1 LRFHS
6 LPRDEVELGFHLL
19 DESAPE
25 GYILTMRHMNH
36 YNFSDFP
43 YIAELSPFSKSLVGD
58 IAPARGGKIINDYVP
73 AFFGKYQQSARDT
86 LLAPDATHP
95 EEVTFAAYN
104 LGRIPASKP

>member
-1 LRFHS
+1 MRFHS

-43 YIAELSPFSKSLVGD
+43 YIAELSAFSKSLVGD
-58 IAPARGGKIINDYVP
+58 IAPDRGAKIISDYVL
-73 AFFGKYQQSARDT
+73 AFFGKYLMGAGDG
-86 LLAPDATHP
+86 LLAPDATP
-95 EEVTFAAYN
+95 PAEVAVKTFN
-104 LGRIPASKP
+104 